1 MPKREGTILSLDTAP
16 DYTIFRMK
24 RTSPILGVLFA
35 MFTLLTSAE
44 ARTFPDF
51 SEFRGHVQG
60 TLTLIA
66 IGTALPGSSRVS
78 VIVPKSGRSA
88 SFNISGAVTSSGV
101 TLPIS
106 NTLTFTSSKSFTVQD
121 LLFRIGGGVTTSAVG
136 SYSSSKRNI
145 NYSARFVFGGSS
157 GAITGTIRTRQ
168 SKTKKTIELTYILK
182 LDSSPATYQFNITA
196 SRRIK

>member
-1 MPKREGTILSLDTAP
+1 
-16 DYTIFRMK
+16 MK

-51 SEFRGHVQG
+51 TEFRGHVQG

-66 IGTALPGSSRVS
+66 IGSTFPGSGKVS
-78 VIVPKSGRSA
+78 VIVPRSGRSA
-88 SFNISGAVTSSGV
+88 TFNISGSVTASGT
-101 TLPIS
+101 TLPLS
-106 NTLTFTSSKSFTVQD
+106 NMLTFSSSKSFTAQD
-121 LLFRIGGGVTTSAVG
+121 LLFHLGGGATTSASG
-136 SYSSSKRNI
+136 QYSSSKRNI

-157 GAITGTIRTRQ
+157 GTVSGTIRTHQ
-168 SKTKKTIELTYILK
+168 SKTKKTLEITYILK